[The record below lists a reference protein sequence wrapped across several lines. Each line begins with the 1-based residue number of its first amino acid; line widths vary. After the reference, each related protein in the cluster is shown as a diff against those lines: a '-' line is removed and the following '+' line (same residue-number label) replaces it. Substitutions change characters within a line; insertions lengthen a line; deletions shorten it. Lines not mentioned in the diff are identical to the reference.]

1 MWDGDWAERVCAIT
15 PVLLRRLRM
24 ARLSEADAQ
33 DACQAAWLALLLR
46 PDALRDHDRLT
57 AWLGTTAWRQA
68 MKMITRRAR
77 EPKAVDVPPI
87 PSPETDILVA
97 ERDRA
102 LWRAVDALPEQ
113 HRRLLHL
120 LAHRPELSAR
130 EVAAELGISP
140 GSVATLRRRCCARVR
155 HRLQAE
161 GFYSA

>member
-68 MKMITRRAR
+68 MKMITRLISTNCVW
-77 EPKAVDVPPI
+77 KWSSSQLGSIQGI
-87 PSPETDILVA
+87 PRSIVC
-97 ERDRA
+97 
-102 LWRAVDALPEQ
+102 
-113 HRRLLHL
+113 
-120 LAHRPELSAR
+120 RPVTR
-130 EVAAELGISP
+130 
-140 GSVATLRRRCCARVR
+140 
-155 HRLQAE
+155 
-161 GFYSA
+161 